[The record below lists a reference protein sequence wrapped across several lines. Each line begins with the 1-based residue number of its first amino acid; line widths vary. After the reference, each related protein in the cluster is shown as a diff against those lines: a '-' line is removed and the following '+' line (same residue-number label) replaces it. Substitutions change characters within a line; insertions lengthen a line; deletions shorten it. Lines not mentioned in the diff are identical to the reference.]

1 MFFLFFIAFAIYI
14 LFYMNFLTTLLL
26 CLCFPQYSLCC
37 LKAHRVLQ
45 QRRDREAPQS
55 SCLCRAKG
63 AYPLW
68 KEARQ
73 YFPCRFQPCYS
84 LCPASPHTHL
94 PQCLASTRETLTSP
108 LCPFLVLGRLLIQS
122 CGQCCGVGGGEC
134 ACMLIHLVTSVQ
146 SCPTLCDSMDY
157 SPPGSSV
164 HGDAPGK
171 NTEVDYHALLQGIFP
186 TQGSN
191 PGLPHCMW
199 ILYQLSYQG
208 CYSFIPEN
216 VLVLLYYMQLSI
228 FPNTTY

>member
-1 MFFLFFIAFAIYI
+1 MFSSNAEIEKHPKAHASAVLKEHIPFGKKPDSIFPAGFSLVTLSAWPLPI
-14 LFYMNFLTTLLL
+14 LI
-26 CLCFPQYSLCC
+26 FPSALHLPERPSHLHCVLSLCW
-37 LKAHRVLQ
+37 V
-45 QRRDREAPQS
+45 DS
-55 SCLCRAKG
+55 S
-63 AYPLW
+63 
-68 KEARQ
+68 
-73 YFPCRFQPCYS
+73 FS
-84 LCPASPHTHL
+84 LVGSVAG
-94 PQCLASTRETLTSP
+94 
-108 LCPFLVLGRLLIQS
+108 LGR
-122 CGQCCGVGGGEC
+122 GEC

-216 VLVLLYYMQLSI
+216 VLVLLYYM
-228 FPNTTY
+228 